1 MHGYC
6 KKKFCLG
13 LSWELKVYCLWNHS
27 SVVGTNFSSLVCC
40 KLYWYYTQINYVLLS
55 NGKWKKAQGPEA
67 FLPLQSHLSFHLYV
81 FHSPVIFLA
90 LVKLHPL
97 AFCFHFQPKKY
108 SKNFKFVFNFVP
120 FDCVFLWGEGGR
132 GVCVG
137 ERAHFNLSENSLF
150 KTNFKVMV
158 STKALP
164 SKGKEPESTKIPNM
178 QTLSVTSKWQL
189 FSKLSFLLSFLG

>member
-1 MHGYC
+1 MYI
-6 KKKFCLG
+6 
-13 LSWELKVYCLWNHS
+13 YYI
-27 SVVGTNFSSLVCC
+27 
-40 KLYWYYTQINYVLLS
+40 LYIYIYYTQYIIYNIYNIYTIYYTQINYVLLS

-178 QTLSVTSKWQL
+178 HTLSVTSKWQL